1 MFCLGEKS
9 IYFCGVKTYM
19 KETTN
24 TGLIDIILDGGV
36 LADEAMYHLLYHRLN
51 HQLKQRF
58 EVYEHWLLD
67 DFEDV
72 VDDFFFYLRDGKEG
86 HDQQTYQSLQGI
98 EKRGSFESWVL
109 NTFRNYLS
117 VRAAKEGH
125 ITHMELPTESVADI
139 DANASVL
146 TDEQKLSIAS
156 DLLAYAHQKL
166 SLRDGFIFLRAMLTM
181 LNKQKA
187 MPNEEVAKALGMTDV
202 SYRVTV
208 HRMKCNL
215 AQYRSDLLRGEHFQ
229 LDEKHQQMAKRIYDD
244 FLHLYPTLL
253 GYYCQA
259 IDSLP
264 CADAVKQLRQNHCLT
279 TGDMM
284 HEAEPFYSTTISIAA
299 FWNKLNKFLIF

>member
-1 MFCLGEKS
+1 MGTQTKEKNN
-9 IYFCGVKTYM
+9 IVT
-19 KETTN
+19 
-24 TGLIDIILDGGV
+24 LDIILDGGKQ
-36 LADEAMYHLLYHRLN
+36 ADEAMYHLLHDCLYYKLR
-51 HQLKQRF
+51 QRF
-58 EVYEHWLLD
+58 EVYEHQLLD
-67 DFEDV
+67 DFEDI

-86 HDQQTYQSLQGI
+86 HDQQTYQSLRGI
-98 EKRGSFESWVL
+98 EKRESFESWVL

-117 VRAAKEGH
+117 VRAAKEWQASH
-125 ITHMELPTESVADI
+125 VELPKESVVDI
-139 DANASVL
+139 DAYSSML

-166 SLRDGFIFLRAMLTM
+166 SLRDGFIFLRSMLTM

-187 MPNEEVAKALGMTDV
+187 MPNEDVAKALGMTDV

-215 AQYRSDLLRGEHFQ
+215 AQYRSELLRGEHFH

-244 FLHLYPTLL
+244 FFHLYPTLL

-259 IDSLP
+259 IDSLS
-264 CADAVKQLRQNHCLT
+264 CADAVKQLRQNHYLT

-284 HEAEPFYSTTISIAA
+284 HEAAPSYSTTITITA
-299 FWNKLNKFLIF
+299 FWNKLNRFLIV

>member
-1 MFCLGEKS
+1 
-9 IYFCGVKTYM
+9 M

-24 TGLIDIILDGGV
+24 TGLIDIILDGGE
-36 LADEAMYHLLYHRLN
+36 LADEAMYHLLHHRLN
-51 HQLKQRF
+51 HHLRQRF
-58 EVYEHWLLD
+58 EVYQHQLLD
-67 DFEDV
+67 SFDDV
-72 VDDFFFYLRDGKEG
+72 IEDFFLYLREG
-86 HDQQTYQSLQGI
+86 NEGEKQSPYVVLRSVN
-98 EKRGSFESWVL
+98 KKDSFESWIL

-117 VRAAKEGH
+117 VRATKEGRV
-125 ITHMELPTESVADI
+125 THTEPFAESVVDV
-139 DANASVL
+139 DTFSSEL

-187 MPNEEVAKALGMTDV
+187 MPNEDVAKALGMTDV

-215 AQYRSDLLRGEHFQ
+215 AQYRSELLRGEHFQ
-229 LDEKHQQMAKRIYDD
+229 LDEKHQQMARRIYDD

-259 IDSLP
+259 IDQLP
-264 CADAVKQLRQNHCLT
+264 CADAVKQLRQNHYLT
-279 TGDMM
+279 TGNMM

-299 FWNKLNKFLIF
+299 FWNKLNKFLIV

>member
-1 MFCLGEKS
+1 M
-9 IYFCGVKTYM
+9 M
-19 KETTN
+19 ETTN
-24 TGLIDIILDGGV
+24 TDIIGIILSGGER
-36 LADEAMYHLLYHRLN
+36 ADELMYRMLHQHLNY
-51 HQLKQRF
+51 QLRQRF
-58 EVYEHWLLD
+58 EVYQHQLLD
-67 DFEDV
+67 SFDDV
-72 VDDFFFYLRDGKEG
+72 IEDFFLYLREGNDGVNQSPFKVLQSINKKE
-86 HDQQTYQSLQGI
+86 
-98 EKRGSFESWVL
+98 SFGPWIL

-117 VRAAKEGH
+117 MRAAKEGPV
-125 ITHMELPTESVADI
+125 TFMELPTKSVADI
-139 DANASVL
+139 DANSSML

-187 MPNEEVAKALGMTDV
+187 LPNEEVAKALGMTNV

-208 HRMKCNL
+208 HRMKSNL
-215 AQYRSDLLRGEHFQ
+215 AQYRSDLLRGEHFH

-264 CADAVKQLRQNHCLT
+264 CADAVKQLRQNHYLT

-284 HEAEPFYSTTISIAA
+284 HEAEPFYSTTITIAA
-299 FWNKLNKFLIF
+299 FWNKLNRFLLV

>member
-1 MFCLGEKS
+1 
-9 IYFCGVKTYM
+9 M

-24 TGLIDIILDGGV
+24 TGLIDLILDGGV
-36 LADEAMYHLLYHRLN
+36 LADEAMYHLLHHRLN
-51 HQLKQRF
+51 HQLRQRF
-58 EVYEHWLLD
+58 EVYEHRLLD

-86 HDQQTYQSLQGI
+86 DDQRTYQSLQGI
-98 EKRGSFESWVL
+98 VQRGSFESWML

-117 VRAAKEGH
+117 VRAAKEDL

-146 TDEQKLSIAS
+146 TDEQKLSVAS

-166 SLRDGFIFLRAMLTM
+166 SSRDGFIFLRAMLTM

-187 MPNEEVAKALGMTDV
+187 LPNEAMAKALGMTDV

-215 AQYRSDLLRGEHFQ
+215 AQYRSDLLRGEHFH

-264 CADAVKQLRQNHCLT
+264 CADAVKQLRQNHYLT

-284 HEAEPFYSTTISIAA
+284 HEAESPYSTLSVEA
-299 FWNKLNKFLIF
+299 FWNMLNRFLIV

>member
-1 MFCLGEKS
+1 M
-9 IYFCGVKTYM
+9 I
-19 KETTN
+19 N
-24 TGLIDIILDGGV
+24 RLINRFKV
-36 LADEAMYHLLYHRLN
+36 LRN
-51 HQLKQRF
+51 
-58 EVYEHWLLD
+58 
-67 DFEDV
+67 
-72 VDDFFFYLRDGKEG
+72 G
-86 HDQQTYQSLQGI
+86 
-98 EKRGSFESWVL
+98 GSFESWVL

-299 FWNKLNKFLIF
+299 FWNKLNKFLIV

>member
-1 MFCLGEKS
+1 
-9 IYFCGVKTYM
+9 M

-24 TGLIDIILDGGV
+24 TGLIDIILDGGE
-36 LADEAMYHLLYHRLN
+36 LADEAMYHLLHHRLN
-51 HQLKQRF
+51 HQLRQRF
-58 EVYEHWLLD
+58 EVYEHRLLD
-67 DFEDV
+67 EFEDV

-86 HDQQTYQSLQGI
+86 DDKRTYQSLQGI
-98 EKRGSFESWVL
+98 EKRGSFESWML

-117 VRAAKEGH
+117 VRAAKEESV
-125 ITHMELPTESVADI
+125 TLMELPTESIADI
-139 DANASVL
+139 DANSSIL

-166 SLRDGFIFLRAMLTM
+166 SHRDGFIFLRSMLTM

-187 MPNEEVAKALGMTDV
+187 LPNEAMAKALGMTDV

-208 HRMKCNL
+208 HRMKCHL
-215 AQYRSDLLRGEHFQ
+215 AKYRTDILQGKPFC
-229 LDEKHQQMAKRIYDD
+229 LDEKHQQMAQRINED
-244 FLHLYPTLL
+244 FVHLYPTLL

-264 CADAVKQLRQNHCLT
+264 CADAVKQLRQNHYFT

-284 HEAEPFYSTTISIAA
+284 HEAAPSYSTTITIAS
-299 FWNKLNKFLIF
+299 FWNKLNRFLIV

>member
-1 MFCLGEKS
+1 
-9 IYFCGVKTYM
+9 M

-24 TGLIDIILDGGV
+24 TGLIDIILDGGE
-36 LADEAMYHLLYHRLN
+36 LADEAMYHLLHHRLN

-58 EVYEHWLLD
+58 EVYEQRLLD

-86 HDQQTYQSLQGI
+86 HDQRTYQSLQSI
-98 EKRGSFESWVL
+98 EKQGSFESWVL

-117 VRAAKEGH
+117 VRAAKEGL
-125 ITHMELPTESVADI
+125 ITHKELPTESVADI

-187 MPNEEVAKALGMTDV
+187 MPNEDVAKALGMTDV

-215 AQYRSDLLRGEHFQ
+215 AQYRSELLRGEHFQ
-229 LDEKHQQMAKRIYDD
+229 LDEKHQQMARRIYDD

-259 IDSLP
+259 IDQLP
-264 CADAVKQLRQNHCLT
+264 CADAVKQLRQNHYLT

-284 HEAEPFYSTTISIAA
+284 HEAAPSYSTTITITA
-299 FWNKLNKFLIF
+299 FWNKLNRFLIV

>member
-1 MFCLGEKS
+1 
-9 IYFCGVKTYM
+9 M

-36 LADEAMYHLLYHRLN
+36 LADEAMYHLLHHRLN

-58 EVYEHWLLD
+58 EVYEHRLLD

-86 HDQQTYQSLQGI
+86 DDHQTYQSLRGI
-98 EKRGSFESWVL
+98 EKRDSFESWML

-117 VRAAKEGH
+117 VRAAKESP
-125 ITHMELPTESVADI
+125 ITHKELPTESVADI
-139 DANASVL
+139 DANASML

-166 SLRDGFIFLRAMLTM
+166 SLRDGFIFLRTMLTM
-181 LNKQKA
+181 LNKKKA
-187 MPNEEVAKALGMTDV
+187 LPNEAMAKALGMTDV

-215 AQYRSDLLRGEHFQ
+215 AQYRSELLQGEHFQ
-229 LDEKHQQMAKRIYDD
+229 LDEKHQQMARRIYDD

-264 CADAVKQLRQNHCLT
+264 CADAVKQLHQNHFLT
-279 TGDMM
+279 TGNMM
-284 HEAEPFYSTTISIAA
+284 HEAAPSYSTTITITA
-299 FWNKLNKFLIF
+299 FWNKLNRFLIV